1 MFKSGL
7 SRVHY
12 HSGQSDIEE
21 ALMASENTEKPR
33 KYLYE
38 VDLLRVLFIFSV
50 IATHVTTKIN
60 EAIPND
66 TFASQ
71 YLFAT
76 HMTLHF
82 SRLGFMFVSGLVIFL
97 NYYAKKLDIWRF
109 WRKRFFGI
117 IWAYLLWILIYT
129 SIQAAVQNATA
140 NEFWQTLTKN
150 WLYGDDFY
158 MYYVIVTLQFYL
170 VFPALRWLFKQINHE
185 RLLAVSLI
193 LQLITLTLIKYV
205 IPNVD
210 TSHWLWWFREYGY
223 NFFTYQFYFVLGGY
237 VAVHYQQV
245 MSKLMMYRRQ
255 LTVAVGVL
263 GATTIAVF
271 GINRS
276 VLDRTI
282 DQAQNV
288 HQPFVLFYAVVV
300 IAWAMT
306 IGMSYAQARESN
318 RLPKWVVNAVSFGSK
333 ISFGMYLSQTVILTI
348 LSALL
353 SRLSV
358 DSWMLL
364 ATVPVSLLVVFG
376 LTYLLSGVLYRTPK
390 LGVLAGKSPWR
401 S

>member
-1 MFKSGL
+1 MP
-7 SRVHY
+7 
-12 HSGQSDIEE
+12 
-21 ALMASENTEKPR
+21 SENAEKPR

-82 SRLGFMFVSGLVIFL
+82 SRLGFMFVSGLVILL
-97 NYYAKKLDIWRF
+97 NYYAKKLEIWRF

-129 SIQAAVQNATA
+129 IIQAAIQNATA
-140 NEFWQTLTKN
+140 AEFWQTLTKN

-170 VFPALRWLFKQINHE
+170 VFPALRSLFKRFKHE
-185 RLLAVSLI
+185 RLVAVSLAV
-193 LQLITLTLIKYV
+193 QLITLTVIKYV

-210 TSHWLWWFREYGY
+210 TSRWLWWFREYGY
-223 NFFTYQFYFVLGGY
+223 NFLTYQFYFVLGGY
-237 VAVHYQQV
+237 FAIHYHQV
-245 MSKLMMYRRQ
+245 MPKLMLYRRQ

-263 GATTIAVF
+263 GALTIAVF
-271 GINRS
+271 GSNRS
-276 VLDRTI
+276 ILDRTI

-306 IGMSYAQARESN
+306 IGMRYAQARETN
-318 RLPKWVVNAVSFGSK
+318 ALPKWVVSAVTFGSK
-333 ISFGMYLSQTVILTI
+333 ISFGMYLSQTVILTT
-348 LSALL
+348 LSVLL
-353 SRLSV
+353 SRISV
-358 DSWMLL
+358 DSGLLL

-390 LGVLAGKSPWR
+390 LSVLAGKSPWR

>member
-1 MFKSGL
+1 MP
-7 SRVHY
+7 
-12 HSGQSDIEE
+12 
-21 ALMASENTEKPR
+21 SENAEKPS

-97 NYYAKKLDIWRF
+97 NYYAKKLEIWRF

-117 IWAYLLWILIYT
+117 IWAYLLWILTYT
-129 SIQAAVQNATA
+129 IIQAAIQNATA
-140 NEFWQTLTKN
+140 AEFWQTLTKN

-170 VFPALRWLFKQINHE
+170 VFPALRSLFKRFKHE
-185 RLLAVSLI
+185 RLVAVSLAV
-193 LQLITLTLIKYV
+193 QLITLTVIKYV

-210 TSHWLWWFREYGY
+210 TSRWLWWFREYGY
-223 NFFTYQFYFVLGGY
+223 NFLTYQFYFVLGSY
-237 VAVHYQQV
+237 FAIHYHQV
-245 MSKLMMYRRQ
+245 MPKLMLYRRQ

-263 GATTIAVF
+263 GALTIAVF

-276 VLDRTI
+276 ILDRTI

-306 IGMSYAQARESN
+306 IGMRYAQARETN
-318 RLPKWVVNAVSFGSK
+318 ALPKWVVSAVTFGSK
-333 ISFGMYLSQTVILTI
+333 ISFGMYLSQTVILTT
-348 LSALL
+348 LSVLL
-353 SRLSV
+353 SRISV
-358 DSWMLL
+358 DSGLLL

-390 LGVLAGKSPWR
+390 LSVLAGKSPWR

>member
-1 MFKSGL
+1 M
-7 SRVHY
+7 
-12 HSGQSDIEE
+12 
-21 ALMASENTEKPR
+21 
-33 KYLYE
+33 
-38 VDLLRVLFIFSV
+38 RVLFIFSV

-97 NYYAKKLDIWRF
+97 NYYAKKLEIWRF

-129 SIQAAVQNATA
+129 SIQAAIQNATA
-140 NEFWQTLTKN
+140 AEFWQTLTKN

-158 MYYVIVTLQFYL
+158 MYYVIMTLQFYL
-170 VFPALRWLFKQINHE
+170 VFPALRWLFKRFKHD
-185 RLLAVSLI
+185 RLVAVSLAV
-193 LQLITLTLIKYV
+193 QLITLTVIKYV

-210 TSHWLWWFREYGY
+210 KSHWLWWFREYGY
-223 NFFTYQFYFVLGGY
+223 NFLTYQFYFVLGGY
-237 VAVHYQQV
+237 VAVHYHQV
-245 MSKLMMYRRQ
+245 MPKLMLYRRQ
-255 LTVAVGVL
+255 LSVAVGVL
-263 GATTIAVF
+263 GALTIAVF

-276 VLDRTI
+276 ILDRTI

-306 IGMSYAQARESN
+306 IGMRYAQARETN
-318 RLPKWVVNAVSFGSK
+318 ALPKWVVNAVAFGSK
-333 ISFGMYLSQTVILTI
+333 ISFGMYLSQTVILTA

-353 SRLSV
+353 SRISV
-358 DSWMLL
+358 DSWLLL

-376 LTYLLSGVLYRTPK
+376 LTYLLSSVLYRTPK
-390 LGVLAGKSPWR
+390 LSVLAGKSPWR

>member
-12 HSGQSDIEE
+12 HGKQSDIEE
-21 ALMASENTEKPR
+21 ARMPSENAEKPK

-97 NYYAKKLDIWRF
+97 NYYAKKLEIWRF

-129 SIQAAVQNATA
+129 SIQAAIQNATA
-140 NEFWQTLTKN
+140 AEFWQTLTKN

-170 VFPALRWLFKQINHE
+170 VFPALRWLFKRFKHD
-185 RLLAVSLI
+185 RLVAVSLAV
-193 LQLITLTLIKYV
+193 QLITLTVIKYV

-223 NFFTYQFYFVLGGY
+223 NFLTYQFYFVLGGY
-237 VAVHYQQV
+237 VAVHYHQV
-245 MSKLMMYRRQ
+245 MPKLMLYRRQ
-255 LTVAVGVL
+255 LSVAVGVL
-263 GATTIAVF
+263 GALTIAVF

-276 VLDRTI
+276 ILDRTI

-306 IGMSYAQARESN
+306 IGMRYAQARETN
-318 RLPKWVVNAVSFGSK
+318 ALPKWVVNAVAFGSK
-333 ISFGMYLSQTVILTI
+333 ISFGMYLSQTVILTA

-353 SRLSV
+353 SRISV
-358 DSWMLL
+358 DSWLLL

-390 LGVLAGKSPWR
+390 LSVLARKSPCR

>member
-1 MFKSGL
+1 M
-7 SRVHY
+7 
-12 HSGQSDIEE
+12 
-21 ALMASENTEKPR
+21 
-33 KYLYE
+33 
-38 VDLLRVLFIFSV
+38 

-82 SRLGFMFVSGLVIFL
+82 SRLGFMFVSGLAIFL
-97 NYYAKKLDIWRF
+97 NYYAKKLEIWRF

-129 SIQAAVQNATA
+129 SIQAAIQNATA
-140 NEFWQTLTKN
+140 AEFWQTLTKN

-170 VFPALRWLFKQINHE
+170 VFPALRWLFKRFKHE
-185 RLLAVSLI
+185 RLVAVSLAV
-193 LQLITLTLIKYV
+193 QLITLTVIKYV

-223 NFFTYQFYFVLGGY
+223 NFLTYQFYFVLGDY
-237 VAVHYQQV
+237 VAIHYHQV
-245 MSKLMMYRRQ
+245 MPKLMLYRRQ

-263 GATTIAVF
+263 VALTIAVF

-276 VLDRTI
+276 ILDRTI

-306 IGMSYAQARESN
+306 IGMRYAQARETN
-318 RLPKWVVNAVSFGSK
+318 ALPKWVVSAVAFGSK
-333 ISFGMYLSQTVILTI
+333 ISFGMYLSQTVILTT
-348 LSALL
+348 LSVLL
-353 SRLSV
+353 SRISV
-358 DSWMLL
+358 NSWLLL

-390 LGVLAGKSPWR
+390 LSVLAGKSPWR

>member
-1 MFKSGL
+1 MP
-7 SRVHY
+7 
-12 HSGQSDIEE
+12 
-21 ALMASENTEKPR
+21 SENAEKPS

-97 NYYAKKLDIWRF
+97 NYYAKKLEIWRF

-129 SIQAAVQNATA
+129 IIQAAIQNATA
-140 NEFWQTLTKN
+140 AEFWQTLTKN

-170 VFPALRWLFKQINHE
+170 VFPALRSLFKRFKHE
-185 RLLAVSLI
+185 RLVAVSLAV
-193 LQLITLTLIKYV
+193 QLITLTVIKYV

-210 TSHWLWWFREYGY
+210 TSRWLWWFREYGY
-223 NFFTYQFYFVLGGY
+223 NFLTYQFYFVLGSY
-237 VAVHYQQV
+237 FAIHYHQV
-245 MSKLMMYRRQ
+245 MPKLMLYRRQ

-263 GATTIAVF
+263 GALTIAVF

-276 VLDRTI
+276 ILDRTI

-306 IGMSYAQARESN
+306 IGMRYAQARETN
-318 RLPKWVVNAVSFGSK
+318 ALPKWVVSAVTFGSK
-333 ISFGMYLSQTVILTI
+333 ISFGMYLSQTVILTT
-348 LSALL
+348 LSVLL
-353 SRLSV
+353 SRISV
-358 DSWMLL
+358 DSGLLL

-390 LGVLAGKSPWR
+390 LSVLAGKSPWR